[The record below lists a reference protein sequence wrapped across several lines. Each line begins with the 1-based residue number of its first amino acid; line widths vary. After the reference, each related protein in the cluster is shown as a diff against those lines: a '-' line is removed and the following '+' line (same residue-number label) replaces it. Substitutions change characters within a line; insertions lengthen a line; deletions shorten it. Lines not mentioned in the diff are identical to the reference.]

1 MHVISEAV
9 IKLAGCFCGTDVEW
23 EVNEGLKHTTINNLN
38 HNNLEWATKKWNGL
52 GKIAISMK
60 IYAGLMLSFFLGSF
74 EYRGMWPDNVC
85 SWAGSHECLCLC
97 LW

>member
-60 IYAGLMLSFFLGSF
+60 IYAGLMLSFFLGSL